1 MMSAGLPRKITV
13 KMRRTSSPGVFLFL
27 TLSVA
32 LASAARAQDACS
44 AFTWNIERERK
55 LFSQEAESLTGG
67 SSLAAAPTL
76 SSDRLFQ
83 LQLKAQKEVKFVTAP
98 GRNSAE
104 GTYAGLVKLTVET
117 SGVYRIALD
126 QKIWVDVI
134 ANGLP
139 IQAKDFQGRPG
150 CNAPH
155 KVVEFVLPAGTPIA
169 LQLSGGSAPTVRVT
183 VTRSPPG

>member
-1 MMSAGLPRKITV
+1 
-13 KMRRTSSPGVFLFL
+13 MRQTSSPGVFLFL

-32 LASAARAQDACS
+32 FASAARAEDACS
-44 AFTWNIERERK
+44 AFTWNVERERK

-67 SSLAAAPTL
+67 SSLTAAPTL
-76 SSDRLFQ
+76 SSDRLYQ
-83 LQLKAQKEVKFVTAP
+83 LQLKAQSEVKFVTAP
-98 GRNSAE
+98 GKNSTE
-104 GTYAGLVKLTVET
+104 GTYAGLAKLTVET

-155 KVVEFVLPAGTPIA
+155 KIVEFVLPAATPIT
-169 LQLSGGSAPTVRVT
+169 LQLSGGSSPTVRVT
-183 VTRSPPG
+183 VTLSPPG